1 MECQAAKLFKTL
13 GECNRIRIIKLL
25 QVRKC
30 CVCELVGILGLSYAT
45 VSAHLKKLKI
55 SKLVIEEKSSYWTY
69 YTVNPDTSEI
79 IQNVLEIVT
88 KINGNHYDADKEAL
102 IAGNFVCERPAK

>member
-1 MECQAAKLFKTL
+1 MDCQAARLFKTL

-45 VSAHLKKLKI
+45 VSAHLKKMKEVGL
-55 SKLVIEEKSSYWTY
+55 LEEEKTSYWTY
-69 YTVNPDTSEI
+69 YAISPIVSDI
-79 IQNVLEIVT
+79 VRDILEIVT
-88 KINGNHYDADKEAL
+88 RVNGDHYDADREAL